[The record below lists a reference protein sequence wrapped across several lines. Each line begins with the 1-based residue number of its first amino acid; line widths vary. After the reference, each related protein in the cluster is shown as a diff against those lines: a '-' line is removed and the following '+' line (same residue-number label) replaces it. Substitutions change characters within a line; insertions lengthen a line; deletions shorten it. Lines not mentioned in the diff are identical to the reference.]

1 MLSGGVVVVEVVMV
15 VAVVGPP
22 ADEPSCLKSS
32 DLKGQVVV
40 KESCFRMMA
49 STRLAAGQEGKLLG
63 T

>member
-49 STRLAAGQEGKLLG
+49 STRLAAGQ
-63 T
+63 